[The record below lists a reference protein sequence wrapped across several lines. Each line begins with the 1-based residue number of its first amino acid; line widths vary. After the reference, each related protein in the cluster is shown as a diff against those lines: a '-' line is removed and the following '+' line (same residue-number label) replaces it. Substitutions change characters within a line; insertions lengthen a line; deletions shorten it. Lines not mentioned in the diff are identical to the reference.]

1 MHPPHLAPPPPSPVL
16 RHPVPVPETAGDPP
30 ESEPPEANP
39 LENNTP
45 ESRTPQDR
53 TPADNEERRNPAG
66 FIYGVLA
73 VATVIAAE
81 STRRETLGKLLA
93 AGTITLVL
101 YWVAHAYAHHW
112 ASRLSGDGDWN
123 LREFLHSLSREATI
137 LAGAALP
144 LAVMVVAWMA
154 GASLKTDVTA
164 VLWFAIAEIVVLELV
179 VGLRRHASARE
190 LTLDSMIGI
199 GLGVGILAVRV
210 LLH

>member
-1 MHPPHLAPPPPSPVL
+1 M
-16 RHPVPVPETAGDPP
+16 PETAGDTP
-30 ESEPPEANP
+30 ESRP
-39 LENNTP
+39 P
-45 ESRTPQDR
+45 ESRTPHKP
-53 TPADNEERRNPAG
+53 TPPDKARADDEGKRNPAG

-81 STRRETLGKLLA
+81 STRQETLGKLLA
-93 AGTITLVL
+93 AGAVTLVL
-101 YWVAHAYAHHW
+101 YWMAHAYAHHW
-112 ASRLSGDGDWN
+112 ASRLAGDGDWN
-123 LREFLHSLSREATI
+123 LREFLHSLSREAPI

-144 LAVMVVAWMA
+144 LAVMVLAWMA

-164 VLWFAIAEIVVLELV
+164 VLWFSIAEIVALELV